1 MALHKPVTLAGVLAV
16 AATVAGLALASVS
29 AAAATVRAHA
39 LLHSRELWATIDV
52 CSPQDQPDVVGIR
65 GSMPGTGNAHEH
77 MYMSFRLQY
86 LATGN
91 RWLDVS
97 SGASSG
103 WVAVGAAGSTRQ
115 GGTSFDLKPAEGK
128 PPVTLRGVVDFQW
141 RAAGKVLVSS
151 AEPTTAGHKALVG
164 ADPAGFSAASCAVG

>member
-1 MALHKPVTLAGVLAV
+1 
-16 AATVAGLALASVS
+16 
-29 AAAATVRAHA
+29 
-39 LLHSRELWATIDV
+39 V